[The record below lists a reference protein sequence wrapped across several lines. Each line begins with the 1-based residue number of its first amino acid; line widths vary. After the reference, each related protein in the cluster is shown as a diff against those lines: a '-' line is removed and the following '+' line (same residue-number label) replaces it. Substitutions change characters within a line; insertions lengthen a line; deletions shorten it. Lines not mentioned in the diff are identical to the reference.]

1 MKRHTILAIFI
12 VAASALVGTSTL
24 LAQGFTVTISANE
37 NGHGTFVNS
46 NGFSSALPFAL
57 LPDPGPGGLP
67 AAATYGL
74 LNPPGLVAGDL
85 IFFEVPVNTI
95 SDIIRFNPNQ
105 NGGSLVFY
113 SDNLDGAD
121 ALADTG
127 FPTALYANNITFTEV
142 GPEGANGLTY
152 TPVAGQPGF
161 VAGSGG
167 PVTYVI
173 TSDSR
178 VPEPCSL
185 TLLALG
191 AACGVAICRRRLFG
205 TRRVEAG

>member
-1 MKRHTILAIFI
+1 MKRNTILAIFI
-12 VAASALVGTSTL
+12 VAACSLVGTSTL
-24 LAQGFTVTISANE
+24 LAQGFTIRISADE
-37 NGHGTFVNS
+37 NGHGTLTNS
-46 NGFSSALPFAL
+46 NGFNSPLPFAI

-67 AAATYGL
+67 AALTYGL

-85 IFFEVPVNTI
+85 ILLEQPVGTI

-113 SDNLDGAD
+113 SDNSDGVD
-121 ALADTG
+121 SLADTG
-127 FPTALYANNITFTEV
+127 FPNALYTNNFTLFEV
-142 GPEGANGLTY
+142 GPEGANGITY

-161 VAGSGG
+161 VAGAGG

-173 TSDSR
+173 TSDSP

-191 AACGVAICRRRLFG
+191 ATCGLVSCRRRLFG
-205 TRRVEAG
+205 SRRGEEA

>member
-12 VAASALVGTSTL
+12 VAACALVGTSTL
-24 LAQGFTVTISANE
+24 LAQGFTVTISADE
-37 NGHGTFVNS
+37 NGHGTLVNS
-46 NGFSSALPFAL
+46 NGFSSALPSAL

-67 AAATYGL
+67 AALTYGL

-85 IFFEVPVNTI
+85 ILFEVPVNTI

-113 SDNLDGAD
+113 SDKLDGAD

-127 FPTALYANNITFTEV
+127 FPNALYTNNLTFFEV

-161 VAGSGG
+161 VAGAAG
-167 PVTYVI
+167 PATYVI

-191 AACGVAICRRRLFG
+191 AACGLASCRRRLFG
-205 TRRVEAG
+205 TRRGEEG

>member
-12 VAASALVGTSTL
+12 VAACALVGTSTL
-24 LAQGFTVTISANE
+24 LAQGFTVTISADE
-37 NGHGTFVNS
+37 NGHGTLVNS

-205 TRRVEAG
+205 TRRVEG

>member
-1 MKRHTILAIFI
+1 MKRHTILAIVI
-12 VAASALVGTSTL
+12 VAACALVGTSTL
-24 LAQGFTVTISANE
+24 LAQGFTITISADE
-37 NGHGTFVNS
+37 NGHGTLVNS

-95 SDIIRFNPNQ
+95 SDLIRFNPNQ

-113 SDNLDGAD
+113 SDNLNGVD

-127 FPTALYANNITFTEV
+127 LPTALYANNITFTEV

-161 VAGSGG
+161 VAGAAG

-191 AACGVAICRRRLFG
+191 AACGLASCRRRLFG
-205 TRRVEAG
+205 TRRGEEG